1 MDVEEEL
8 RSPVTREELD
18 QMGQEEIERHSDPES
33 EEGIQEWEGI
43 TCIREITGMVVMDD
57 KRASQISRALAQG
70 MEPEF
75 VAEVFDIQQR
85 EVERI
90 LSGAEELKKAHR
102 QAIVRNGKRLTL
114 AAQNQLLKRIE
125 EEPERVQASTYLAI
139 MRDSDD
145 LVRSQE
151 TKTPQAHLHAHAIV
165 DPNQLLAGL
174 IQGNPADAQ
183 RFDDIQEAQE
193 PTPTSE
199 SE

>member
-102 QAIVRNGKRLTL
+102 QAVGERLP
-114 AAQNQLLKRIE
+114 R
-125 EEPERVQASTYLAI
+125 YLQGQRPVPTRRRPGVGWSCVGCLDTQVCA
-139 MRDSDD
+139 DW
-145 LVRSQE
+145 
-151 TKTPQAHLHAHAIV
+151 TAHLLPGHGGPGINHRV
-165 DPNQLLAGL
+165 SSVG
-174 IQGNPADAQ
+174 
-183 RFDDIQEAQE
+183 
-193 PTPTSE
+193 
-199 SE
+199 